1 MHFRI
6 CQSRLIV
13 FLLVAS
19 IATSAIPCGNAQ
31 SPTTIPPIKRV
42 LPPEGI
48 AIPAD
53 VEKRLRSDLDAACQA
68 YAPLQKHELAPDIEV
83 FLKAVRYA
91 LDLREFYTDK
101 DFAKADT
108 LLKEANNRITQL
120 TAGKHPW
127 TTATGLV
134 VRGYRSMIDDSAQ
147 PYGMVIPKDF
157 DFKKSLPLYTWLH
170 GRGDKATDIHF
181 ITERM
186 TKPGEIAPPN
196 AIVVHAFGRQCVGF
210 LNAGEVDVIDVTM
223 EAQKQY
229 NTDPDKGVLIGF
241 SMGGAGAWHVGA
253 HYAHLFRVIAPG
265 AGFAETAR
273 YQKLKPEDYPPW
285 YEQKL
290 WGHNDTP
297 PYVRNLFN
305 TTVIAY
311 SGELDRQIQAARV
324 MEEAYQADGRTLTHL
339 IGPKTEHKY
348 ETQTKAELLKK
359 IEEALKSPLPA
370 EPKETFVQTQTLA
383 HGQQFGISL
392 VKLENHWQD
401 SRLNRTIVGKNDIR
415 CETKNVAVFT
425 LYLET
430 EKASRPIKI
439 TVDGQELAYT
449 VPPRKLMD
457 VDTCDLAKESG
468 KWSILSKSQYD
479 DLLAKRFKKP
489 DLHGPIDDAF
499 TSRFLIVTP
508 SGKSKNDRFQA
519 WQEFELNHFR
529 DRWRALMRG
538 EFLFKRDQEV
548 TSDDIARS
556 NLILWGD
563 EDSNSV
569 IKRVM
574 PSLPIQRS
582 GDQWK
587 VGTESY
593 ATAMHVP
600 VLIFPNPLPNKSPLP
615 QKYIVLN
622 SGLTFREAHDRTNSL
637 QNPKLPDWA
646 IIDITQNPDA
656 SAPGKVVNAGFF
668 DEEWKL
674 KPPPK

>member
-1 MHFRI
+1 MRLPP
-6 CQSRLIV
+6 CQLV
-13 FLLVAS
+13 CGFLSLLLCA
-19 IATSAIPCGNAQ
+19 AHSAEVRSQEKTAAG
-31 SPTTIPPIKRV
+31 IPPIKRV

-53 VEKRLRSDLDAACQA
+53 VEKRLRDELAAA
-68 YAPLQKHELAPDIEV
+68 YSKYEPLKNHELAADIEV

-101 DFAKADT
+101 DFAKADA

-127 TTATGLV
+127 TTTTGLV
-134 VRGYRSMIDDSAQ
+134 VRGYRSRIDDSAQ

-170 GRGDKATDIHF
+170 GRGDKATDLHF
-181 ITERM
+181 ISERM
-186 TKPGEIAPPN
+186 SKPGEIAPPN

-223 EAQKQY
+223 KAEEQY
-229 NTDPDKGVLIGF
+229 NTDPAKRVLIGF

-253 HYAHLFRVIAPG
+253 HFAHLFRVIAPG
-265 AGFAETAR
+265 AGFAETAK

-290 WGHNDTP
+290 WGQNDTP
-297 PYVRNLFN
+297 AYVRSLFN
-305 TTVIAY
+305 STVIAY

-324 MEEAYQADGRTLTHL
+324 MEEAYQAEGQTLTHL

-348 ETQTKAELLKK
+348 EPTTKAELLKR
-359 IEEALKSPLPA
+359 IEAALNSAASDPLP
-370 EPKETFVQTQTLA
+370 KVSLQTRTLA
-383 HGQQFGISL
+383 YSR
-392 VKLENHWQD
+392 NHWVEAEELEEHWLD
-401 SRLNRTIVGKNDIR
+401 SRIDAEIVGSTYIITTRNIARLLLLLNPNIHDAAGKVD
-415 CETKNVAVFT
+415 
-425 LYLET
+425 L
-430 EKASRPIKI
+430 KI
-439 TVDGQELAYT
+439 DGQALSFNRRE
-449 VPPRKLMD
+449 K
-457 VDTCDLAKESG
+457 DTLEFRQLHKVSG
-468 KWSILSKSQYD
+468 KWQFGVAPYRPKDPLT
-479 DLLAKRFKKP
+479 KRP
-489 DLHGPIDDAF
+489 DLQGPIDAAF
-499 TSRFLIVTP
+499 CSRFLVVTP
-508 SGKSKNDRFQA
+508 SGRSRNPAFQA
-519 WQEFELNHFR
+519 WQEFELAHFR
-529 DRWRALMRG
+529 DRWQALMRG
-538 EFLFKRDQEV
+538 EFLFKRDIDV
-548 TSDDIARS
+548 TDFDIDTS

-569 IKRVM
+569 IKRLM
-574 PSLPIQRS
+574 PALPIQRN

-587 VGTESY
+587 VGNTSY
-593 ATAMHVP
+593 ATATHVP
-600 VLIFPNPLPNKSPLP
+600 LLIYPNPLPNKSGLQ

-646 IIDITQNPDA
+646 MIDITQPPDA

>member
-1 MHFRI
+1 MRLRH
-6 CQSRLIV
+6 CQLV
-13 FLLVAS
+13 CGFLSLLLCTAHSAQVRGQEKPAAA
-19 IATSAIPCGNAQ
+19 IA
-31 SPTTIPPIKRV
+31 PIKRV

-53 VEKRLRSDLDAACQA
+53 VEKRLRDELAAADAK
-68 YAPLQKHELAPDIEV
+68 YDPLKKHELAADIEV

-101 DFAKADT
+101 DFAKADA

-120 TAGKHPW
+120 TAGKHSW

-134 VRGYRSMIDDSAQ
+134 VRGYRSNIDDSAQ

-157 DFKKSLPLYTWLH
+157 DFKKSLPLYIWLH
-170 GRGDKATDIHF
+170 GRGDKATDLHF

-186 TKPGEIAPPN
+186 SKPGDITPPN

-210 LNAGEVDVIDVTM
+210 LSAGEVDVIDVTM
-223 EAQKQY
+223 KAEKQY
-229 NTDPDKGVLIGF
+229 NTDPAKRVLIGF

-265 AGFAETAR
+265 AGFAETAK

-297 PYVRNLFN
+297 AYVRNLFN
-305 TTVIAY
+305 TEVIAY

-324 MEEAYQADGRTLTHL
+324 MEEAYQAEGQTLTHL

-348 ETQTKAELLKK
+348 EPKTKLELLKR
-359 IEEALKSPLPA
+359 IDDALTPA
-370 EPKETFVQTQTLA
+370 PSNWPNKVSLQTRTLRYDKL
-383 HGQQFGISL
+383 HWVHIRGL
-392 VKLENHWQD
+392 VEHWQD
-401 SRLNRTIVGKNDIR
+401 SRVDAEVDGNQFKVT
-415 CETKNVAVFT
+415 TKNVAA
-425 LYLET
+425 LNLN
-430 EKASRPIKI
+430 SRAVANRGAKI
-439 TVDGQELAYT
+439 QIQIDGQEVIFALSDPHEQAAGVYLER
-449 VPPRKLMD
+449 V
-457 VDTCDLAKESG
+457 AG
-468 KWSILSKSQYD
+468 KWQIRQKQELVKD
-479 DLLAKRFKKP
+479 HKLRKRP
-489 DLHGPIDDAF
+489 HAQGPIDDAF
-499 TSRFLIVTP
+499 TSRFLVVTP
-508 SGKSKNDRFQA
+508 SGVSKNARFQA
-519 WQEFELNHFR
+519 WVDFELKHFK

-538 EFLFKRDQEV
+538 DLRLKRDVDV
-548 TSDDIARS
+548 TELEMEGN

-563 EDSNSV
+563 ADSNQLIQRFSAA
-569 IKRVM
+569 
-574 PSLPIQRS
+574 LPIQREGS
-582 GDQWK
+582 QWHA
-587 VGTESY
+587 GTARFDAS
-593 ATAMHVP
+593 THVP
-600 VLIFPNPLPNKSPLP
+600 ALIFPNPMFDSR
-615 QKYIVLN
+615 YIVLN

-646 IIDITQNPDA
+646 MIDITQPPDA

>member
-1 MHFRI
+1 MRLRP
-6 CQSRLIV
+6 CQLV
-13 FLLVAS
+13 CGFLSLLLCTAH
-19 IATSAIPCGNAQ
+19 SAEVRSQEKPAA
-31 SPTTIPPIKRV
+31 IPPIKRV

-48 AIPAD
+48 AIPPE
-53 VEKRLRSDLDAACQA
+53 VEKRLRDELAVADAK
-68 YAPLQKHELAPDIEV
+68 YEPLKKHELAADIEV

-91 LDLREFYTDK
+91 LDLREFYTEK
-101 DFAKADT
+101 DFAKADAV
-108 LLKEANNRITQL
+108 LQEANNRITQL

-134 VRGYRSMIDDSAQ
+134 VRGYRSNIDDSAQ

-170 GRGDKATDIHF
+170 GRGDKATDLHF

-223 EAQKQY
+223 KAEEQY
-229 NTDPDKGVLIGF
+229 KTDPKKRVLIGF

-265 AGFAETAR
+265 AGFAETAK

-290 WGHNDTP
+290 WGQNDTP

-305 TTVIAY
+305 TTVFAY

-324 MEEAYQADGRTLTHL
+324 MEEAYQAEGQTLTHL

-348 ETQTKAELLKK
+348 EPQTKAELLKK
-359 IEEALKSPLPA
+359 IGEALQAPQPRYKFSFQTRTLRCGHPEWMRIWRLEEHWNDSRIDFSFSDSTVQISTKNIAEFTFWPAHPSFVEGKEIKIVIDGQNLSFTCGPVGFPLGKLQGTWRNATALKEFGRTKSPGL
-370 EPKETFVQTQTLA
+370 Q
-383 HGQQFGISL
+383 
-392 VKLENHWQD
+392 
-401 SRLNRTIVGKNDIR
+401 
-415 CETKNVAVFT
+415 
-425 LYLET
+425 
-430 EKASRPIKI
+430 
-439 TVDGQELAYT
+439 
-449 VPPRKLMD
+449 
-457 VDTCDLAKESG
+457 
-468 KWSILSKSQYD
+468 
-479 DLLAKRFKKP
+479 
-489 DLHGPIDDAF
+489 GPIDDAF
-499 TSRFLIVTP
+499 YSRFLVVTP
-508 SGKSKNDRFQA
+508 SGRSKNSGFQE
-519 WQEFELNHFR
+519 WQDFELSHFR
-529 DRWRALMRG
+529 DRWKALMRG
-538 EFLFKRDQEV
+538 DIREKKDVDV
-548 TSDDIARS
+548 TAADLRES

-563 EDSNSV
+563 SDSNSV
-569 IKRVM
+569 IQQIYM
-574 PSLPIQRS
+574 TLPIMRS
-582 GDQWK
+582 GDQWF
-587 VGTESY
+587 VGDDKYDAGKHT
-593 ATAMHVP
+593 P
-600 VLIFPNPLPNKSPLP
+600 VMIFPNPFTRSFPSR
-615 QKYIVLN
+615 YIVLN

-646 IIDITQNPDA
+646 MIDFTQPPDA